1 MMLVRTLSRHWL
13 YFLLLLKEQLSIDTL
28 SYQCTKGLWAVGL
41 AVETS
46 IGVWGSGKW
55 WEKVSHVTVTV
66 LCKRHRRFKERVSL
80 GCKKR
85 SGGSTGYQKCDS
97 SDILLLEDNS
107 TLPSVG
113 RISAFSMMYDRWLW
127 LFFFFFLV
135 AIIWNM
141 TPYR

>member
-1 MMLVRTLSRHWL
+1 MVRKSVSCHSDCVMQKTQTLQG
-13 YFLLLLKEQLSIDTL
+13 E
-28 SYQCTKGLWAVGL
+28 G
-41 AVETS
+41 
-46 IGVWGSGKW
+46 
-55 WEKVSHVTVTV
+55 
-66 LCKRHRRFKERVSL
+66 
-80 GCKKR
+80 KKR

-135 AIIWNM
+135 AII
-141 TPYR
+141 